1 MNEIIP
7 IMSIKTG
14 IPAKSDNSGTE
25 NKWLDILKLMW
36 NIEDTSKLFDF
47 S

>member
-1 MNEIIP
+1 MNDIIP
-7 IMSIKTG
+7 IMSIKAG
-14 IPAKSDNSGTE
+14 IPAKSDNSGME